1 MKFDTKLHWN
11 KSHENHPV
19 NRSTSSYAIEKE
31 KSFQRNSIVC
41 DLGGG
46 DGTDSLYFIRNGHTV
61 YLYDISDSALIR
73 ANTKVK
79 KANLENKLTTSQID
93 LTKDNIPS
101 KSDFFDILYSRLSI
115 HYFTKERTIEILKE
129 IYRIL
134 KINGVA
140 YIVVKSPED
149 VREMDYL
156 RSNSK
161 VISEGVFIDDD
172 GMIKTRFTKE
182 QYKEMLKKA
191 GITNYEIKD
200 YTEHFG
206 EQKIYIHSKA
216 DNLLYLELII
226 RKS

>member
-101 KSDFFDILYSRLSI
+101 KADFFDILYSRLSI
-115 HYFTKERTIEILKE
+115 HYFTKE
-129 IYRIL
+129 
-134 KINGVA
+134 
-140 YIVVKSPED
+140 
-149 VREMDYL
+149 
-156 RSNSK
+156 
-161 VISEGVFIDDD
+161 
-172 GMIKTRFTKE
+172 

-191 GITNYEIKD
+191 GITNYKIKD

-226 RKS
+226 RK